1 MEWSPEGALCSSS
14 NSTFCNSV
22 SSTFFAD
29 MSRGDYSIHDMED
42 MELSILHSLS
52 WRINGPTSIQI
63 AHSIL
68 SLVLPHHTNLRES
81 TWAFILDEVRYQTEH
96 SVRDYY
102 LSIQRPSTVAMAS
115 ILNTLNQLN
124 KKVRKAILHTLF
136 SVVKKQQQFD
146 SLDII
151 LIATN
156 RLSGAHYN
164 VEENKSIVSD
174 EPKNST
180 LDDH

>member
-1 MEWSPEGALCSSS
+1 MSSA
-14 NSTFCNSV
+14 
-22 SSTFFAD
+22 FFAD
-29 MSRGDYSIHDMED
+29 MSRGDYSIYDIED
-42 MELSILHSLS
+42 MELSILQSLS

-68 SLVLPHHTNLRES
+68 SLVLPHHINQES
-81 TWAFILDEVRYQTEH
+81 MWCFILDEVRYQTEH

-102 LSIQRPSTVAMAS
+102 LCIQKPSTVAMAAL
-115 ILNTLNQLN
+115 LNTLNQLD

-156 RLSGAHYN
+156 RLSETHYN
-164 VEENKSIVSD
+164 VEENKSIVSADTED
-174 EPKNST
+174 EYV

>member
-1 MEWSPEGALCSSS
+1 MCIFCAYDVHILCSSS

-102 LSIQRPSTVAMAS
+102 LSIQRSVSTVDCS
-115 ILNTLNQLN
+115 TGILN
-124 KKVRKAILHTLF
+124 
-136 SVVKKQQQFD
+136 
-146 SLDII
+146 
-151 LIATN
+151 
-156 RLSGAHYN
+156 
-164 VEENKSIVSD
+164 
-174 EPKNST
+174 
-180 LDDH
+180 